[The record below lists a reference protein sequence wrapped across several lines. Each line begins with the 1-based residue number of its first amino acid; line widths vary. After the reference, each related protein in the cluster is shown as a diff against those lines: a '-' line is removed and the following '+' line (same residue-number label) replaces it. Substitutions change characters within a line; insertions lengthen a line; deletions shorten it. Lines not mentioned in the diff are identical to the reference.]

1 MKKSI
6 VLRGAFEPLTHTHL
20 QALVAAR
27 SIADTV
33 VVFLRPQHADT
44 APWVAQFLTDAQL
57 ADQVYVVGD
66 ESGTWSDVK
75 PDSVAL
81 LDGTLAMCD
90 QEYCNQFN
98 VQYLDR
104 QKLMSDT
111 APLASWY
118 TPHLEKVVANLTRPW
133 GDMDLHHEHRN
144 FWIKSIR
151 VSPSQRLSL
160 QSHAFRTEVW
170 IGLSGVVMAEV
181 DGVTQELRPG
191 DMITIPVGARHR
203 LSSETSGSIIEIAVG
218 PDVRED
224 DIVRYEDD
232 YKRI

>member
-6 VLRGAFEPLTHTHL
+6 VLRGTFEPLHHSHL
-20 QALVAAR
+20 QALAAAH
-27 SIADTV
+27 SVADTV
-33 VVFLRPQHADT
+33 IVFLRPQNADT
-44 APWVAQFLTDAQL
+44 AVWMEQFLTEAKL

-66 ESGTWSDVK
+66 ESGTWSEVK

-81 LDGTLAMCD
+81 LDGTLATCD
-90 QEYCNQFN
+90 QEYCAQSD
-98 VQYLDR
+98 VEYIDH
-104 QKLMSDT
+104 QKLMNDSVQ
-111 APLASWY
+111 LVSWY
-118 TPHLEKVVANLTRPW
+118 SPHLEKVVANLIRPW

-151 VSPSQRLSL
+151 VSPKQRLSL

-170 IGLSGVVMAEV
+170 IGLSGVVTAEV

-191 DMITIPVGARHR
+191 DMVTIPVGARHR